1 MNWCSARSPRARPGL
16 LFDIGGNAPDGIG
29 FIVSARAGA
38 HESACPRLSDVSVA
52 PEINNLAAG
61 CEVCWFY
68 KVLD

>member
-1 MNWCSARSPRARPGL
+1 

-29 FIVSARAGA
+29 FNVSARAGA